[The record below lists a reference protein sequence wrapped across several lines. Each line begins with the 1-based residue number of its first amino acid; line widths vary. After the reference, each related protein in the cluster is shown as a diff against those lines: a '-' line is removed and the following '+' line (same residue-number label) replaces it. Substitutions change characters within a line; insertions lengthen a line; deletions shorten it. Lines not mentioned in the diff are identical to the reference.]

1 MRYKKHEIRYNDTMQ
16 SISQRYYS
24 TPEYWIDLVEHNNL
38 KYPYIVDESEDKLKD
53 PEHLVTTGD
62 ELVIPQES
70 YLSDYSIKEINK
82 NDKDKLVDMAL
93 GSDLNI
99 TSDNKYYNKYGT
111 SDEIMAFS
119 EDVHGDLDTVIGVEN
134 MKQQLI
140 NKLMTPKGSLLLHP
154 EYGSNIHEL
163 FQKNIPETGLLI
175 ELEITRTLLTDS
187 RVKSVQTI
195 SWRIEENKFYGEFDV
210 ELTSI
215 EESVKLV
222 LEEDSSGVFA
232 LFD

>member
-1 MRYKKHEIRYNDTMQ
+1 MRYKKHEVRYNDTMQ

-38 KYPYIVDESEDKLKD
+38 KYPYIVDEAEDKLKD

-62 ELVIPQES
+62 EIVIPQES

-82 NDKDKLVDMAL
+82 NDKDRLVDMAL

-99 TSDNKYYNKYGT
+99 TSDSKYFNKYGT

-119 EDVHGDLDTVIGVEN
+119 ENVHGDLDAVRGVEN

-163 FQKNIPETGLLI
+163 FQKSIPETGLLI

>member
-1 MRYKKHEIRYNDTMQ
+1 MRYKKHEVRYNDTMQ

-38 KYPYIVDESEDKLKD
+38 KYPYIVDEAEDKLKD

-62 ELVIPQES
+62 EIVIPQES

-82 NDKDKLVDMAL
+82 NDKDRLVDMAL

-99 TSDNKYYNKYGT
+99 TSDSKYFNKYGT

-119 EDVHGDLDTVIGVEN
+119 ENVHGDLDTVRGVEN

-163 FQKNIPETGLLI
+163 FQKSIPETGLLI

>member
-16 SISQRYYS
+16 SISQRYYN

-38 KYPYIVDESEDKLKD
+38 KYPYIVDEAEDKLKD

-82 NDKDKLVDMAL
+82 NDKDRLVDMAL

-99 TSDNKYYNKYGT
+99 TSDSKYYNKYGT

-163 FQKNIPETGLLI
+163 FQKSIPETGLLI

-195 SWRIEENKFYGEFDV
+195 SWKIEENKFYGEFDV

>member
-1 MRYKKHEIRYNDTMQ
+1 MRYKKHEVRYNDTMQ

-38 KYPYIVDESEDKLKD
+38 KYPYIVDEAEDKLKD

-82 NDKDKLVDMAL
+82 NDKDRLVDVAL

-99 TSDNKYYNKYGT
+99 TSDSKYFNKYGT

-119 EDVHGDLDTVIGVEN
+119 ENVHGDLDTVRGVEN

-163 FQKNIPETGLLI
+163 FQKSIPETGLLI

>member
-38 KYPYIVDESEDKLKD
+38 KYPYIVDEAEDKLKD

-70 YLSDYSIKEINK
+70 YLNDYSIKEINK
-82 NDKDKLVDMAL
+82 NDKDRLVDMAL

-99 TSDNKYYNKYGT
+99 TSDSKYFNKYGT

-119 EDVHGDLDTVIGVEN
+119 ENVHGDLDTVRGVEN

-163 FQKNIPETGLLI
+163 FQKSIPETGLLI

>member
-1 MRYKKHEIRYNDTMQ
+1 MRYKKHEVRYNDTMQ

-38 KYPYIVDESEDKLKD
+38 KYPYIVDEAEDKLKD

-82 NDKDKLVDMAL
+82 NDKDRLVDMAL

-99 TSDNKYYNKYGT
+99 TSDSKYFNKYGT

-119 EDVHGDLDTVIGVEN
+119 ENVHGDLDTVRGVEN

-163 FQKNIPETGLLI
+163 FQKSIPETGLLI

>member
-99 TSDNKYYNKYGT
+99 TSDNKYYSKYGT